1 MSEPARRK
9 KVRLGELLVEQKI
22 ITEAQLTSALAEQK
36 RTGRKLG
43 RVLTDLGLVE
53 ESRLHEVLAQH
64 LQIPFVDVRQLT
76 LDPGVVRLL
85 PEALARRFRALVL
98 QADARGLTI
107 GMADPT
113 DLFAYDE
120 LTSRLK
126 QPLRMAL
133 VREADLLRTMDVVYR
148 RTDQIASI
156 AQEVHAEMREGD
168 IDIEHLSVDEG
179 SSDAPII
186 RLIQS
191 IFQDAVQM
199 RASDVHIEPGEAAL
213 RVRQRIDGVLQEQ
226 SIEGRG
232 VASALV
238 TRLKLMCGLDIAEKR
253 LPQDGR
259 FSVKVKDRHIDVRLA
274 TMPTQH
280 GESVVMRLL
289 DQTNNLMTLDQ
300 LGMSAPMLTRFREL
314 VERAAGMVLVTGPTG
329 SGKTTTL
336 YSALNHLNQPDTKI
350 LTAEDP
356 VEYRLDRINQVQ
368 INAKIGLDFAR
379 VLRTMLRQDPDI
391 ILVGEMRDQETVD
404 IGLRAAITGHLV
416 FSTLHTMNAVATV
429 NRLLDMG
436 AAGYMIAAAVHG
448 IVAQRL
454 VRQVCTDCAQPR
466 EPDAHQLAWLH
477 AQVGAERAGQI
488 EFQSGTG
495 CTYCNLSGY
504 RGRVAIYELLEIDRS
519 QADAIRRGDLIAFA
533 AAARARP
540 GYVSLTQSAL
550 ELAAKGITTLAEVI
564 GVTSGLDEA
573 PDRPVA
579 AAGAAPSSIPGLNS
593 AQVSGAASLRLA
605 QADEPGVSD
614 AILSGRMS

>member
-1 MSEPARRK
+1 MSEPAGGQLRRK

-22 ITEAQLTSALAEQK
+22 ISESQLTTALGEQK

-76 LDPGVVRLL
+76 LDPGTVRLL

-98 QADARGLTI
+98 QADTRGLTI

-126 QPLRMAL
+126 QPLRLAL

-156 AQEVHAEMREGD
+156 AQEVHAELREGD
-168 IDIEHLSVDEG
+168 IDIEHLQVEDG
-179 SSDAPII
+179 STEAPVI

-213 RVRQRIDGVLQEQ
+213 RVRLRIDGVLQEQ
-226 SIEGRG
+226 TIEGRG
-232 VASALV
+232 VTSALV

-274 TMPTQH
+274 TMPTQF

-289 DQTNNLMTLDQ
+289 DQTNNLMTLEQ
-300 LGMSAPMLTRFREL
+300 LGMPPVMLQQFRNL
-314 VERAAGMVLVTGPTG
+314 IERPAGMLLVTGPTG

-368 INAKIGLDFAR
+368 INGKIGLDFAR

-416 FSTLHTMNAVATV
+416 FSTLHTMSAVATV
-429 NRLLDMG
+429 SRLLDMG
-436 AAGYMIAAAVHG
+436 AAGFMIAAAVHG

-454 VRQVCTDCAQPR
+454 VRQICNDCAQPH
-466 EPDAHQLAWLH
+466 EPDAHQLMWLQ
-477 AQVGAERAGQI
+477 AQVGAERAARI
-488 EFQSGTG
+488 EFRIGAG

-504 RGRVAIYELLEIDRS
+504 RGRVAIYELLEIDRP
-519 QADAIRRGDLIAFA
+519 QADAIRRNDLIAFA

-540 GYVSLTQSAL
+540 GYTSLTHSAL
-550 ELAAKGITTLAEVI
+550 DLAAKGVTTLAEVI

-573 PDRPVA
+573 LSSAID
-579 AAGAAPSSIPGLNS
+579 APSP
-593 AQVSGAASLRLA
+593 AS
-605 QADEPGVSD
+605 QTEPELTD
-614 AILSGRMS
+614 AILSGRAS